1 MRFDFSNV
9 DDAESFVSV
18 PEGLYPVRIAE
29 VREGRSRDG
38 STRWTFRLEVLDG
51 DHAGRTAAW
60 DSLTWSYR
68 GIYRVKKVLAALG
81 IDVTGEVEVESKD
94 LVGLRA
100 RVLVQPEEREDP
112 ISGKRQV
119 RMRVPYLGYEP
130 LVGGARPEVTGGDD
144 PGVDGWD
151 EENDAGAHGA
161 QRPDGHGAER
171 PSGHAAERPSGH
183 GAQRPDEHGA
193 TRRNGGSG
201 RTGSAPF

>member
-9 DDAESFVSV
+9 DDVESFVSV
-18 PEGLYPVRIAE
+18 PAGLHAVRIAE

-60 DSLTWSYR
+60 DSLTWSER
-68 GIYRVKKVLAALG
+68 GIYRVKKVLSALG
-81 IDVTGEVEVESKD
+81 IDVSGEVEVDSKD

-112 ISGKRQV
+112 VTGQKQV

-130 LVGGARPEVTGGDD
+130 LVDGPRPDITGAED

-151 EENDAGAHGA
+151 DGDEAGAHG
-161 QRPDGHGAER
+161 QTG
-171 PSGHAAERPSGH
+171 
-183 GAQRPDEHGA
+183 
-193 TRRNGGSG
+193 TNGKPG
-201 RTGSAPF
+201 RTGGDPF

>member
-9 DDAESFVSV
+9 DDVTSFVSV
-18 PEGLYPVRIAE
+18 PAGLHAIRVAE

-60 DSLTWSYR
+60 DSLTWSER

-81 IDVTGEVEVESKD
+81 IDVSGEVEVESKD

-100 RVLVQPEEREDP
+100 LVLVQPEEREDP
-112 ISGKRQV
+112 LSGQRQV
-119 RMRVPYLGYEP
+119 RMRVPYLGYER
-130 LVGGARPEVTGGDD
+130 LEGGARPEVTGAAD

-151 EENDAGAHGA
+151 DGEDADAHESTGSKGSA
-161 QRPDGHGAER
+161 GVESPRGRSSDG
-171 PSGHAAERPSGH
+171 S
-183 GAQRPDEHGA
+183 
-193 TRRNGGSG
+193 
-201 RTGSAPF
+201 GSAPF

>member
-9 DDAESFVSV
+9 DDVESFVSV
-18 PEGLYPVRIAE
+18 PAGLHDVRVAE

-60 DSLTWSYR
+60 DSLTWSER
-68 GIYRVKKVLAALG
+68 GIYRVKKVLSALG
-81 IDVTGEVEVESKD
+81 IDVRGEVEVNSND

-112 ISGKRQV
+112 ATGKRQV

-130 LVGGARPEVTGGDD
+130 LVEGARPDVTGSAD

-151 EENDAGAHGA
+151 DAEDAG
-161 QRPDGHGAER
+161 GHE
-171 PSGHAAERPSGH
+171 S
-183 GAQRPDEHGA
+183 
-193 TRRNGGSG
+193 
-201 RTGSAPF
+201 TGSNGTPGRSGGVPF

>member
-9 DDAESFVSV
+9 DDVESFVSV
-18 PEGLYPVRIAE
+18 PEGLYAVRIAE
-29 VREGRSRDG
+29 AREGRSRDG

-60 DSLTWSYR
+60 DSLTWSDR

-100 RVLVQPEEREDP
+100 RALVQPEEREDP

-130 LVGGARPEVTGGDD
+130 LVGGARPDVTGGDD

-151 EENDAGAHGA
+151 DGDDAGAHGA
-161 QRPDGHGAER
+161 ERPQGHGSTRTDAN
-171 PSGHAAERPSGH
+171 GTA
-183 GAQRPDEHGA
+183 
-193 TRRNGGSG
+193 RRNGGSG
-201 RTGSAPF
+201 RAGSAPF